1 MVYMLLYLDDIIII
15 GDNEDEVIF
24 LISMFNTTFALNY
37 LAELHYFL
45 GIEVAKL
52 SNGDISLIQ
61 YKYVNDILAKAS
73 MELYKPISSPMLYF
87 PPLFNQDPILFDR
100 STFYRSMV
108 SAFQF
113 ITLTCRDITFVVN
126 KCYKFISNLKESHWS
141 VVKCILHY
149 LQGII
154 SHGVVFKPSTQL
166 VGTRFLD
173 VYYGSYIDD
182 RKSTSGVCVCFFLC
196 ANLTIWSSKKQYI
209 ISRSSTEAK
218 HRALANVATKV
229 FWLKAL
235 LYKMYVYNPS
245 VPVIS
250 CDNLSIVALSAISFF
265 MLILRMLSWICQ
277 NIVFL

>member
-1 MVYMLLYLDDIIII
+1 MVYMLLCLDDIIII

-108 SAFQF
+108 SAFQY

-126 KCYKFISNLKESHWS
+126 KCYKLMSNLKESHWS
-141 VVKCILHY
+141 VAKCILHY

-182 RKSTSGVCVCFFLC
+182 RKSTSGVCVCVFFFVQTLPYG
-196 ANLTIWSSKKQYI
+196 AL
-209 ISRSSTEAK
+209 RSNILSLGL
-218 HRALANVATKV
+218 ALKLNIE
-229 FWLKAL
+229 L
-235 LYKMYVYNPS
+235 
-245 VPVIS
+245 
-250 CDNLSIVALSAISFF
+250 
-265 MLILRMLSWICQ
+265 LRMLPLR
-277 NIVFL
+277 FFG